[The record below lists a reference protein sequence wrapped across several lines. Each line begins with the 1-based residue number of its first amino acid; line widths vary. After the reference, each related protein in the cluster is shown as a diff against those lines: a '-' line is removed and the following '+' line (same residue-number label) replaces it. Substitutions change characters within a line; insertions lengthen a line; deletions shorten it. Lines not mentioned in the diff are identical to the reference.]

1 MLNIFQISNKEYS
14 YYIKYLDLFPNN
26 ELLKIANIKI
36 NNLLNKN
43 TPKYLDFFLN
53 NCIHYYYDI
62 FFIDFTTKYF
72 FKKSIIRFKLNLILA
87 LHEADYENFN
97 LMMNSS
103 TIKKILLDFT
113 RFLIIVFLFPL
124 WLVFKFI
131 KLNLNK
137 KK

>member
-1 MLNIFQISNKEYS
+1 MLNIFQISNKEYL
-14 YYIKYLDLFPNN
+14 YYIKYLDLIPNN

-36 NNLLNKN
+36 NNLLNKSG
-43 TPKYLDFFLN
+43 PKYLDFFLN
-53 NCIHYYYDI
+53 NSIDYYYDI
-62 FFIDFTTKYF
+62 FFIDFATKYF

-113 RFLIIVFLFPL
+113 RFLIIVFLFPV

>member
-1 MLNIFQISNKEYS
+1 MLNFFQISNKEYS
-14 YYIKYLDLFPNN
+14 YYIKYLDLVPNN

-62 FFIDFTTKYF
+62 FFIDFATKFF

-113 RFLIIVFLFPL
+113 RFLIIVFLLPV

>member
-1 MLNIFQISNKEYS
+1 MLNFFQISNKEYS
-14 YYIKYLDLFPNN
+14 YYIKYLDLVPNN

-62 FFIDFTTKYF
+62 FFIDFATKFF

-113 RFLIIVFLFPL
+113 RFLIIVFLFPV

>member
-1 MLNIFQISNKEYS
+1 MLNIFQISNKEYL
-14 YYIKYLDLFPNN
+14 YYIKYLDLIPNN

-36 NNLLNKN
+36 NNLLNKSG
-43 TPKYLDFFLN
+43 PKYLDFFLN
-53 NCIHYYYDI
+53 NSIHYYYDI
-62 FFIDFTTKYF
+62 FFIDFATRYF

-97 LMMNSS
+97 LMINSS

-113 RFLIIVFLFPL
+113 RFLIIVFLFPV